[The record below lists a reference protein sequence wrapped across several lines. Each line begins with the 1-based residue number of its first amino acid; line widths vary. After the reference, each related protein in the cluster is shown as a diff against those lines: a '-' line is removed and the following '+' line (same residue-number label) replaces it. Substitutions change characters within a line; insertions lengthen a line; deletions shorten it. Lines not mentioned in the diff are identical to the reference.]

1 MQVKKI
7 KYRSLEN
14 ISIEGVDKQ
23 IRKMTKET
31 GGEAGEIILID
42 AKQER
47 NFKLKWKDIIK
58 YHRWLQKESFR
69 LGDFKDIDKLL
80 CPI

>member
-31 GGEAGEIILID
+31 GGEA
-42 AKQER
+42 
-47 NFKLKWKDIIK
+47 
-58 YHRWLQKESFR
+58 
-69 LGDFKDIDKLL
+69 
-80 CPI
+80 